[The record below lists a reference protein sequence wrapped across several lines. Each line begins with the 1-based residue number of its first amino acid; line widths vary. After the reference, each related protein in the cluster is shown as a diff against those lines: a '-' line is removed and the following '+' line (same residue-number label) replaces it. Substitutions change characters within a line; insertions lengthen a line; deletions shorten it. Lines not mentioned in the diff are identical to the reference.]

1 MYPGLVSCPFY
12 AIPIYPFKFMNFF
25 IYLSHFIFLLPLR
38 GNVAVYKVLNLEML
52 LYKVRWHVSTVKE
65 CNLTARPLTLRSR
78 THSRNVI
85 ARVLAIDHAC
95 FAGASKTCL
104 QTFIAVRKDEQ
115 ETADL
120 FYISRLWPGC

>member
-1 MYPGLVSCPFY
+1 MQGAMWVEST
-12 AIPIYPFKFMNFF
+12 AIK
-25 IYLSHFIFLLPLR
+25 

-95 FAGASKTCL
+95 CAGASKRSL
-104 QTFIAVRKDEQ
+104 P
-115 ETADL
+115 AD
-120 FYISRLWPGC
+120 FYRCQKR

>member
-1 MYPGLVSCPFY
+1 MEV
-12 AIPIYPFKFMNFF
+12 FK
-25 IYLSHFIFLLPLR
+25 

-85 ARVLAIDHAC
+85 ARVLAIC
-95 FAGASKTCL
+95 AGASKRNL
-104 QTFIAVRKDEQ
+104 P
-115 ETADL
+115 AD
-120 FYISRLWPGC
+120 FYRCQKR

>member
-1 MYPGLVSCPFY
+1 MSQSIASSSIAKPSVPE
-12 AIPIYPFKFMNFF
+12 KFLKNQENYRNVQENF
-25 IYLSHFIFLLPLR
+25 LK

-85 ARVLAIDHAC
+85 ARVLAIDRAC
-95 FAGASKTCL
+95 CAGASKRSL
-104 QTFIAVRKDEQ
+104 PA
-115 ETADL
+115 
-120 FYISRLWPGC
+120 

>member
-1 MYPGLVSCPFY
+1 MLLCKYHIVIFTVS
-12 AIPIYPFKFMNFF
+12 IVLTIK
-25 IYLSHFIFLLPLR
+25 

-52 LYKVRWHVSTVKE
+52 LYKVMWHVSTVKE

-95 FAGASKTCL
+95 CAGASKRSL
-104 QTFIAVRKDEQ
+104 P
-115 ETADL
+115 AD
-120 FYISRLWPGC
+120 FYRCQKR